1 MNAPAFYP
9 QCQEEKKKKE
19 KKKSNRQYAGGRLV
33 LYRAATRFV
42 FNIQSRAVVG
52 QSGIFHRAATPLL
65 FVMMYWS
72 SEHFSA

>member
-1 MNAPAFYP
+1 MHLHFTHNVR
-9 QCQEEKKKKE
+9 EKKKK
-19 KKKSNRQYAGGRLV
+19 KKGKKSDWQYAGGRLV

-42 FNIQSRAVVG
+42 FNIQSWAVVG
-52 QSGIFHRAATPLL
+52 QSSIFHRAATPLL